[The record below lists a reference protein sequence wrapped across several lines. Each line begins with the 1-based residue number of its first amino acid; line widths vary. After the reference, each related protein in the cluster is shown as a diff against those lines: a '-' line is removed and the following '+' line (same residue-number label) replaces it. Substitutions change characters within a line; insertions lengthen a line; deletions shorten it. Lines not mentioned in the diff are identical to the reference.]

1 MTYKP
6 PPDAASV
13 FARYK
18 QLHEGERELK
28 PEMLALAD
36 RELKAGASVGQ
47 LAKLTGLL
55 PEVFRRRA
63 RALGIERKRP
73 PTVGKLASSPP
84 SAKTS
89 PREASACRPASEP
102 EYGGVELAVAQ
113 SCADLAY
120 EKATPAQIREL
131 DEVKA
136 RAKPGDEDY
145 AVAEAAY
152 KMGLVTNADIDAAR
166 KG

>member
-6 PPDAASV
+6 PQDASAV

-18 QLHEGERELK
+18 ELHDGERELK

-63 RALGIERKRP
+63 RALGVERKRP
-73 PTVGKLASSPP
+73 PTVGKLAPAAP
-84 SAKTS
+84 TEEES
-89 PREASACRPASEP
+89 PRVR
-102 EYGGVELAVAQ
+102 
-113 SCADLAY
+113 
-120 EKATPAQIREL
+120 
-131 DEVKA
+131 
-136 RAKPGDEDY
+136 
-145 AVAEAAY
+145 
-152 KMGLVTNADIDAAR
+152 
-166 KG
+166 

>member
-6 PPDAASV
+6 PPDATSV

-18 QLHEGERELK
+18 ALHEGERALK

-63 RALGIERKRP
+63 RSLGVERKRP
-73 PTVGKLASSPP
+73 PTVGKLSETPDVTHPVGSPEWTASKMTPTPP
-84 SAKTS
+84 
-89 PREASACRPASEP
+89 
-102 EYGGVELAVAQ
+102 
-113 SCADLAY
+113 
-120 EKATPAQIREL
+120 ATE
-131 DEVKA
+131 ES
-136 RAKPGDEDY
+136 
-145 AVAEAAY
+145 
-152 KMGLVTNADIDAAR
+152 
-166 KG
+166 